1 MRLRMLAC
9 SIGPAILAIL
19 LSACTTTTAP
29 IEAANANGGELVT
42 PTRPQTQPEHYR
54 FYPGD
59 ELSVRAVNRP
69 ELTITTRVDP
79 YGYIVYPYIGPVLV
93 KDSRNVLKENFHLV
107 AFAGLTGDYSE
118 LHTSDVYAKS
128 SQFGRR
134 VAHGMLGLAYAHGLM
149 WARTGELRET
159 GGRLDQLPVPGVRI
173 GAADVPGDRHWPRV
187 LFFPR
192 VADLEQALEGPVES
206 RIVLLDADRPDGY
219 ERVWRPALEFPPERH
234 LGYAVQWFAL
244 AVVAFV
250 IFVALSVKRISP
262 PDTPRP

>member
-1 MRLRMLAC
+1 VLTPFVRPGSAK
-9 SIGPAILAIL
+9 L
-19 LSACTTTTAP
+19 L
-29 IEAANANGGELVT
+29 LVDRGWL
-42 PTRPQTQPEHYR
+42 P
-54 FYPGD
+54 
-59 ELSVRAVNRP
+59 
-69 ELTITTRVDP
+69 
-79 YGYIVYPYIGPVLV
+79 
-93 KDSRNVLKENFHLV
+93 
-107 AFAGLTGDYSE
+107 
-118 LHTSDVYAKS
+118 
-128 SQFGRR
+128 
-134 VAHGMLGLAYAHGLM
+134 LGLSREKLPDVTV
-149 WARTGELRET
+149 TGELRET

-192 VADLEQALEGPVES
+192 VADLEQALEAPVES

-250 IFVALSVKRISP
+250 IFVALSVKQISP